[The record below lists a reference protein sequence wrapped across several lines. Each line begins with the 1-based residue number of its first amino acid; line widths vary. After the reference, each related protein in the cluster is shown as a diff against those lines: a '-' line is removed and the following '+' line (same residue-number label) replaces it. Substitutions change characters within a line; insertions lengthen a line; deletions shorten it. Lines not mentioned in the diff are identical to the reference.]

1 MTIGRPAVARTGITR
16 VEEPTMAHHHHQH
29 VDDHAR
35 GERLIMWGYFYLGAG
50 AILLI
55 GFALNATGTSSRL
68 GIMPSQTEQTTS
80 LLTAVI
86 ALVSVLGGLLALL
99 KGKQAAGR

>member
-1 MTIGRPAVARTGITR
+1 
-16 VEEPTMAHHHHQH
+16 MAHHHHQH

-68 GIMPSQTEQTTS
+68 GLMPSQTEQTTS

-86 ALVSVLGGLLALL
+86 ALVSVLGGVLALL